1 MLLSPQGT
9 AAVARVFLSFW
20 SQTWSRWSLKKGL
33 EKSSFWSDTAAHFLE
48 LVSPEQGSF
57 TPSNARIPTPLT
69 VSLLNRHITQ
79 HPAIMWVCH
88 LQGLSEQG
96 FEDPWMYV
104 WTPMPSWWGQESWET
119 LISCFGLVCDAWGSL
134 ADTWEKKPAAFRK
147 TGFRGQ
153 GRNGKSIKKKV
164 KTK

>member
-9 AAVARVFLSFW
+9 AAVARVILSFW
-20 SQTWSRWSLKKGL
+20 SQTWSRWSLKKHL

-69 VSLLNRHITQ
+69 ISLLNRRITQ
-79 HPAIMWVCH
+79 PPAIMWVCH

-104 WTPMPSWWGQESWET
+104 WWGLGILTNQ
-119 LISCFGLVCDAWGSL
+119 CLVGEVRNLGKLWLAALGWFAMLGGVWQTHEKRNQQPLEKLGSEVKGEM
-134 ADTWEKKPAAFRK
+134 EK
-147 TGFRGQ
+147 
-153 GRNGKSIKKKV
+153 V
-164 KTK
+164 